1 MTKKESKA
9 NKPTAKK
16 EKNSNGMG
24 RVVFYSIALI
34 VACCAVAVVLFETET
49 GQKLVAKVRGK
60 ESSNTRSSTRAHVKN
75 TARKQ
80 PEAQQ
85 SQAGG
90 ESKKTNQAESAL
102 PRDGSVLS
110 KDTSAKPT
118 AKSNDAKRDESK
130 QEDIGEESVA
140 GESGFQSAGEREG
153 DHGNE
158 ADIQMDEST
167 LNMDS
172 GEPTENNDEWE
183 KLVEEMNRDE
193 PVKEQEKPIE
203 EQEKPIEE
211 QDIPVVK
218 MEKPNMTQE
227 EPIEGQREEK
237 EIIIEKPEKPND
249 ERDKEG
255 GDLQEEIDLKEDGKT
270 EKTEQHGV
278 DEIHEHEERK
288 EEVVEEKVNEE
299 DGGET
304 GEEESLSVGDS
315 LAELEKVR
323 AEENMQAKKE
333 KRIQEE
339 RYEPISEP
347 EGPPIDLSPVNARR
361 GLRGDYGGKGTVFFI
376 YLCIYLTLS
385 IPSGTLFL
393 STEITLFSLQSC

>member
-1 MTKKESKA
+1 MTKKENKG

-16 EKNSNGMG
+16 AKNSSGMG

-60 ESSNTRSSTRAHVKN
+60 ESSNSRSSTRAHVKN

-80 PEAQQ
+80 PEVQQ

-102 PRDGSVLS
+102 PREESVLN
-110 KDTSAKPT
+110 KDTSARPS

-140 GESGFQSAGEREG
+140 GESGFESAGEREA

-172 GEPTENNDEWE
+172 GEPNEENDEWE

-218 MEKPNMTQE
+218 MEKPTMEQE
-227 EPIEGQREEK
+227 EPVEGQRVEQEIVIEE
-237 EIIIEKPEKPND
+237 PEPND
-249 ERDKEG
+249 ERGKGE
-255 GDLQEEIDLKEDGKT
+255 GDLREEMDTKEDGKT
-270 EKTEQHGV
+270 EETEQHRV
-278 DEIHEHEERK
+278 DKIHEHEERK

-299 DGGET
+299 DGDET

-361 GLRGDYGGKGTVFFI
+361 GLRGDYGGKGTVFFHLFM
-376 YLCIYLTLS
+376 YLFNPRHSFRYFVL
-385 IPSGTLFL
+385 
-393 STEITLFSLQSC
+393 EH

>member
-1 MTKKESKA
+1 MTKKENKA

-16 EKNSNGMG
+16 AKNSSGMG
-24 RVVFYSIALI
+24 RAVFYSIALI

-49 GQKLVAKVRGK
+49 GQKLVAKVRGR
-60 ESSNTRSSTRAHVKN
+60 ESSNSRSSTRAHVKN

-102 PRDGSVLS
+102 PREESVLN
-110 KDTSAKPT
+110 KDTSAKPS

-140 GESGFQSAGEREG
+140 GESGFESAGEREG

-172 GEPTENNDEWE
+172 GEPTEENDEWE

-193 PVKEQEKPIE
+193 PVKEEEKPIE

-218 MEKPNMTQE
+218 MEKPNMEQE
-227 EPIEGQREEK
+227 KPVEGQREEQ
-237 EIIIEKPEKPND
+237 EIIIEEPEKPND
-249 ERDKEG
+249 KRDKEG
-255 GDLQEEIDLKEDGKT
+255 GNLQEEMDSKEDG
-270 EKTEQHGV
+270 KTEQHGV
-278 DEIHEHEERK
+278 DEIDEHEERK
-288 EEVVEEKVNEE
+288 KEVVEEKVNEE
-299 DGGET
+299 VGGET

-347 EGPPIDLSPVNARR
+347 EGPPMDLSPVNARR
-361 GLRGDYGGKGTVFFI
+361 GLRGDYGGKGTVFFSFI
-376 YLCIYLTLS
+376 YVS
-385 IPSGTLFL
+385 I
-393 STEITLFSLQSC
+393 